1 MVVRERK
8 SDRGRLEKNRMGIG
22 EELNRKRGYM
32 KVYKFGGA
40 SVKDAEGV
48 RNLQQIVAQESD
60 DLVIVVSAMGKTTN
74 ALEALLADLLANKD
88 EEATEKWKDILKFHF
103 GIMDG
108 LDFSNALGR
117 EVSRKLGGGWQPQ
130 QLRDAGVKR
139 VLGNLIGDGSVNSKV
154 ANVYER
160 AYDAV
165 VSMGERMSTT
175 IVAAY
180 LRQCGIDVVLWD
192 MTWLLQTDET
202 FREAAVDMEASEK
215 LIRKAWDK
223 IEGRKIVVAQGFI
236 GGTKNGEPTTLGREG
251 SDYSAA
257 IIGNILGAES
267 VTIWKDVPGILNA
280 DPRLVSETTKIDELS
295 YNDAVELA
303 YSGAQVIHPKTI
315 RPLENKHIP
324 LYVKPFGDVKAAGSI
339 IKDEAKPID
348 TPIYIWR
355 KNQILVT
362 MRAKDFSFVLEESLS
377 HIFEIVKRN
386 RLKVSL
392 IQSSAVTISVCMDN
406 DGRRVQQAIAE
417 LQNDYKVSWNEGLNL
432 LSIRGT
438 TPEILRREQ
447 EGRTILLSQTT
458 RRTARFVMK
467 ETNLI

>member
-1 MVVRERK
+1 M
-8 SDRGRLEKNRMGIG
+8 
-22 EELNRKRGYM
+22 
-32 KVYKFGGA
+32 
-40 SVKDAEGV
+40 KDAKGV

-88 EEATEKWKDILKFHF
+88 EEATKKWEDILKYHF
-103 GIMDG
+103 DIMAG
-108 LDFSNALGR
+108 LDFSDEFGY

-324 LYVKPFGDVKAAGSI
+324 LYVKPFGDAKAAGSI

-417 LQNDYKVSWNEGLNL
+417 LQNDYKVSWNEGLSL
-432 LSIRGT
+432 LTIRGT